1 MKGTRAHTRARGGS
15 RGNAAPA
22 RVSRVSAHLL
32 TLCSRIRSTDTKLPH
47 ARRTRPLVHSPKYR
61 KFGRAPSAADV
72 GMSGLPPRLK
82 IRGQQILY
90 PDGTPALLRG
100 MNVMFEL
107 DSEYA
112 FPRADTDDLLF
123 ELLPGTNLLRLVML
137 RWDDR
142 PTRTKNGDGNDC
154 SAGNLHSGRSIQ
166 SRCIEQ
172 FKDILRW
179 CGPMAHAQYPMPQQ
193 PGLPPTTPPKPRRAR
208 KPGASVGGYG
218 RSSRHGLVW
227 RRAK

>member
-1 MKGTRAHTRARGGS
+1 M
-15 RGNAAPA
+15 
-22 RVSRVSAHLL
+22 
-32 TLCSRIRSTDTKLPH
+32 ST
-47 ARRTRPLVHSPKYR
+47 SPKYR

-154 SAGNLHSGRSIQ
+154 SAGNLYSGRSIQ

-208 KPGASVGGYG
+208 KSGASVGGYG

-227 RRAK
+227 RREK

>member
-1 MKGTRAHTRARGGS
+1 
-15 RGNAAPA
+15 
-22 RVSRVSAHLL
+22 
-32 TLCSRIRSTDTKLPH
+32 
-47 ARRTRPLVHSPKYR
+47 
-61 KFGRAPSAADV
+61 
-72 GMSGLPPRLK
+72 MSGLPPRLK

-100 MNVMFEL
+100 MNIMFEL

-112 FPRADTDDLLF
+112 VPRADTDDLLF

-142 PTRTKNGDGNDC
+142 PTRTKSGDGNDC
-154 SAGNLHSGRSIQ
+154 SAGNLYSGRSIQ
-166 SRCIEQ
+166 PRCIEQ

-193 PGLPPTTPPKPRRAR
+193 PGLPPTTGPKHRRAR
-208 KPGASVGGYG
+208 KTGASVRGYG

-227 RRAK
+227 RREKWSTATRRTRTCLRTPRSEGRQAGCKNRSAEPSPLLQISSKPEPA

>member
-1 MKGTRAHTRARGGS
+1 
-15 RGNAAPA
+15 
-22 RVSRVSAHLL
+22 
-32 TLCSRIRSTDTKLPH
+32 
-47 ARRTRPLVHSPKYR
+47 
-61 KFGRAPSAADV
+61 
-72 GMSGLPPRLK
+72 MSGLPPRLK

-142 PTRTKNGDGNDC
+142 PTRTRSGDGNDC
-154 SAGNLHSGRSIQ
+154 SNSIDSINSSDRSDGD
-166 SRCIEQ
+166 SS
-172 FKDILRW
+172 DSNDSND
-179 CGPMAHAQYPMPQQ
+179 GSDS
-193 PGLPPTTPPKPRRAR
+193 TNRRD
-208 KPGASVGGYG
+208 SSCNN
-218 RSSRHGLVW
+218 SSRENSGGSDSN
-227 RRAK
+227 

>member
-1 MKGTRAHTRARGGS
+1 MFTPPSTGS
-15 RGNAAPA
+15 LDAP
-22 RVSRVSAHLL
+22 
-32 TLCSRIRSTDTKLPH
+32 
-47 ARRTRPLVHSPKYR
+47 RTC
-61 KFGRAPSAADV
+61 GDV
-72 GMSGLPPRLK
+72 GMSGLPPRLQ

-90 PDGTPALLRG
+90 PDGTRALLRG

-179 CGPMAHAQYPMPQQ
+179 CGPMAHAQYPMPQHNL
-193 PGLPPTTPPKPRRAR
+193 GCPRRLHLSPDAH
-208 KPGASVGGYG
+208 ANQV
-218 RSSRHGLVW
+218 
-227 RRAK
+227 RA